1 MSVKVVDIYLHFGH
15 SHLQSCYTSPSLI
28 QCIVPYFGV
37 SADKKV
43 RSSVDEM
50 ALQALR
56 RTNFYASKL
65 LLTAAAALS
74 VAPKVLVAELCT
86 NGQCNDEVE
95 KAKLA
100 AEAAEKYQF
109 QPQDTIFGKI
119 LRKEIPADI
128 IYEDEKV
135 SAR

>member
-1 MSVKVVDIYLHFGH
+1 MGNPLARRFDL
-15 SHLQSCYTSPSLI
+15 
-28 QCIVPYFGV
+28 
-37 SADKKV
+37 
-43 RSSVDEM
+43 RSIEM

-56 RTNFYASKL
+56 RTNFYTSKL

-74 VAPKVLVAELCT
+74 VVPKVLVAEFCT
-86 NGQCNDEVE
+86 NGKCSDEAE

>member
-1 MSVKVVDIYLHFGH
+1 MFG
-15 SHLQSCYTSPSLI
+15 SPGITRTASDHCLI
-28 QCIVPYFGV
+28 QGTSVYFGV
-37 SADKKV
+37 SADKKCYAIC
-43 RSSVDEM
+43 SIEKM
-50 ALQALR
+50 TLHALR

-74 VAPKVLVAELCT
+74 VAPKVLVAEFCT
-86 NGQCNDEVE
+86 SGQCNDEVD

-100 AEAAEKYQF
+100 AEAADKYQF

-119 LRKEIPADI
+119 IRKEIPADI

-135 SAR
+135 SVC

>member
-1 MSVKVVDIYLHFGH
+1 
-15 SHLQSCYTSPSLI
+15 
-28 QCIVPYFGV
+28 
-37 SADKKV
+37 
-43 RSSVDEM
+43 M
-50 ALQALR
+50 ALHALR

-74 VAPKVLVAELCT
+74 VAPKVLAAEFCT
-86 NGQCNDEVE
+86 NGHCNDEVK
-95 KAKLA
+95 KAKLS

-109 QPQDTIFGKI
+109 QPQDTIFSKI

-135 SAR
+135 SARYL

>member
-1 MSVKVVDIYLHFGH
+1 MP
-15 SHLQSCYTSPSLI
+15 SPLI
-28 QCIVPYFGV
+28 PCIVPHFGV

-43 RSSVDEM
+43 RLWVDQGSIEM
-50 ALQALR
+50 ALHALR

-74 VAPKVLVAELCT
+74 VVPKMLAAEFCT
-86 NGQCNDEVE
+86 NGHCNDEV
-95 KAKLA
+95 KNAKLA
-100 AEAAEKYQF
+100 AEVAEKYQF
-109 QPQDTIFGKI
+109 QPQDTIFSKI

-135 SAR
+135 SAS